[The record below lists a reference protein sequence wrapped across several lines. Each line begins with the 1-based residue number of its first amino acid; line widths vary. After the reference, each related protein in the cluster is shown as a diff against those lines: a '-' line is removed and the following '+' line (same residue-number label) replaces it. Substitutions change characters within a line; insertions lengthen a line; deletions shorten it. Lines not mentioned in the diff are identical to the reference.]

1 LPASTFDEKDPFPAF
16 SGRVARLA
24 APAGGRL
31 RPAGGPKQP
40 ADYVNPL
47 IGTAPST
54 TESARRHSEA
64 GSELKGQTFPATGVP
79 HGLTQWTPQTHAT
92 EQKCLSPYYYQ
103 ETKIQGFRGSRWMS
117 GSCTQDYGSVTLM
130 PMTGK
135 LVTDVAAR
143 ASAYS
148 HDREKALPYAYSVPS
163 TTTASGPNS
172 PAPPGRASWPLPTR
186 GRPAVP
192 GHRTQQR

>member
-1 LPASTFDEKDPFPAF
+1 MKKAAYSLLLLL
-16 SGRVARLA
+16 SGTCLFGLQAPGQNTA
-24 APAGGRL
+24 AKL
-31 RPAGGPKQP
+31 P

-64 GSELKGQTFPATGVP
+64 GSELKGQTFPAVGVP

-103 ETKIQGFRGSRWMS
+103 ETSIQGFRGSHWMS
-117 GSCTQDYGSVTLM
+117 GSCTQDYGSVTIM

-135 LVTDVAAR
+135 LVTGVAER
-143 ASAYS
+143 ALAYS
-148 HDREKALPYAYSVPS
+148 HDKEKAAPYAYSVTLDDYGINAELTGTTRAGMFSFTLPKPGSS
-163 TTTASGPNS
+163 TS
-172 PAPPGRASWPLPTR
+172 
-186 GRPAVP
+186 
-192 GHRTQQR
+192 